1 MGCFSF
7 SQKRHCEPSPAK
19 SFLRVFFFFADSP
32 TNVGPSS
39 RREEDSDELLWIIL
53 SAVLGVLLI
62 VAIIVVI
69 VCYKRLKKSRRDQG

>member
-1 MGCFSF
+1 MFSIIY
-7 SQKRHCEPSPAK
+7 
-19 SFLRVFFFFADSP
+19 LYFADSP

-53 SAVLGVLLI
+53 SAVLGVLSV
-62 VAIIVVI
+62 VAIVVVI